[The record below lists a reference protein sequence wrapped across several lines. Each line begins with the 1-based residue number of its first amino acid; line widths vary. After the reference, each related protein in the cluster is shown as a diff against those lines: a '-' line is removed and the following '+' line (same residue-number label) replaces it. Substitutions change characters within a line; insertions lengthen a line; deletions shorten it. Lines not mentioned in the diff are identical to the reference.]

1 ATKST
6 ASPAK
11 NKKDQTYWRTR
22 FKEASDALAP
32 AEKALD
38 ILQREF
44 AQGQIQYYSDP
55 TKAMNEQLKR
65 TEVND
70 KQAKIN
76 EKKKEIAALRQK
88 LDDMEVELKRAGGD
102 IGWSR

>member
-1 ATKST
+1 MA
-6 ASPAK
+6 
-11 NKKDQTYWRTR
+11 R
-22 FKEASDALAP
+22 
-32 AEKALD
+32 AEKELD
-38 ILQREF
+38 ILQRERD
-44 AQGQIQYYSDP
+44 QSQIQYYSDP

-76 EKKKEIAALRQK
+76 EKKKEIAALKQK